1 MHLLLGMSSWVKL
14 LYIHFKQIFMTEVK
28 HSSQL
33 LVFSAWDI
41 TDMGISVK
49 DSHRIMVLGILVLT
63 NQMQLGTNLQL
74 AKNDATFVMRKTCY
88 IATQKEFFLLFNL
101 HNDKNLKV

>member
-1 MHLLLGMSSWVKL
+1 
-14 LYIHFKQIFMTEVK
+14 MTEVK

-49 DSHRIMVLGILVLT
+49 DSHRIMVIGILVLT
-63 NQMQLGTNLQL
+63 NLMQLGTTLQL
-74 AKNDATFVMRKTCY
+74 AKNDATIVMRKTCY
-88 IATQKEFFLLFNL
+88 IATHNEFFLLFNL
-101 HNDKNLKV
+101 HNDKNLNV